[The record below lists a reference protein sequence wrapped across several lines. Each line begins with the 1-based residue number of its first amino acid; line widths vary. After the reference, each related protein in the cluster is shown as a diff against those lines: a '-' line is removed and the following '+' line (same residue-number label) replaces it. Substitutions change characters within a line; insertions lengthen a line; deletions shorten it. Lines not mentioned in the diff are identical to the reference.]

1 MQAMGNTDKQARG
14 RSSRGSRQDGDATRQ
29 TLLDV
34 AGQVFAERG
43 FADATSKEICARA
56 GTNIAAVN
64 YHFGSRGALYEAV
77 LVEAHHHLLKL
88 DEMQEIAARELPPRD
103 KLRVILRGIVQRATG
118 PLAHW
123 GARVVIRE
131 LMSPTEHAPAL
142 VQKAIAPKAMLM
154 VGLVAQITGLP
165 PTTPG
170 LQRSLFLL
178 MSPCLA
184 LLVAPREMRSKLF
197 PALSNDVDALVDD
210 MMAYASAGLAAI
222 AAKYSAS
229 APPPGG

>member
-1 MQAMGNTDKQARG
+1 MRAMQKKTATRA
-14 RSSRGSRQDGDATRQ
+14 SRQDGDATRQ
-29 TLLDV
+29 ALLDV

-43 FADATSKEICARA
+43 FADATSKDICARA

-88 DEMQEIAARELPPRD
+88 EDMQEIAARDLAPHD
-103 KLRVILRGIVQRATG
+103 KLRMILRGIVLRATG
-118 PLAHW
+118 PDAHW

-131 LMSPTEHAPAL
+131 LMAPTEHAPAL
-142 VQKAIAPKAMLM
+142 VHKAIAPKATVML
-154 VGLVAQITGLP
+154 GLVCEIIGLP

-170 LQRSLFLL
+170 LQRALFFL

-197 PALSNDVDALVDD
+197 PALGDDAEGLVDD
-210 MMAYASAGLAAI
+210 MMTYASAGLDAI

-229 APPPGG
+229 PRPRGG